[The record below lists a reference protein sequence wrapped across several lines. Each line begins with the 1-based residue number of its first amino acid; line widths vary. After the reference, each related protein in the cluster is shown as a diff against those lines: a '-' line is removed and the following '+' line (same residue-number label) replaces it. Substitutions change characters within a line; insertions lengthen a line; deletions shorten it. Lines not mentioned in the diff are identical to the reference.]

1 MAGTTRRASR
11 RRAKTAIDDGCRR
24 QRHWSIQAQHAA
36 LHSRLRGHCHSFG
49 VRGNSTSL
57 RRRVAATKRA
67 GYKWRRR
74 RSHRTRLHWE
84 RCTDRRRWWP
94 LPRPRITV
102 RIGDGSPRAT
112 STEEPEGGKLCA
124 MVRTECIA
132 PGGGQ
137 SARPMTLRRPP
148 PLDPKGRGDKRRVGK
163 REMSRRR
170 VWHGPA
176 TPARSGERWI
186 ARPPRSRGG
195 TPHPSGPRLSS
206 DASVSH
212 GRERCSWNAVYGGRG
227 AVRAFTGMNGA
238 PTSRENVPPERNTG
252 GPPGRESHG
261 SGVLRVPQ
269 ADGGKGMTQ
278 TDGHG
283 CRWLVDHRP
292 GDPGGGSA
300 GEGEQVT
307 RCLGPGRDTRG
318 GEPQQDSSSGMW
330 SLESGLR
337 AKDAR
342 VRSEGGGWKSA
353 RWSE

>member
-1 MAGTTRRASR
+1 
-11 RRAKTAIDDGCRR
+11 
-24 QRHWSIQAQHAA
+24 
-36 LHSRLRGHCHSFG
+36 
-49 VRGNSTSL
+49 
-57 RRRVAATKRA
+57 
-67 GYKWRRR
+67 
-74 RSHRTRLHWE
+74 
-84 RCTDRRRWWP
+84 
-94 LPRPRITV
+94 
-102 RIGDGSPRAT
+102 
-112 STEEPEGGKLCA
+112 

-238 PTSRENVPPERNTG
+238 PTSRENVSPERNTG

-307 RCLGPGRDTRG
+307 RCLGPGRDARG

-337 AKDAR
+337 AKAAR
-342 VRSEGGGWKSA
+342 VRSEGVVGKVLGGPSNSLAAYPTPRPALARGRVRVTARPTLPATFHASPPAGASQYLASA
-353 RWSE
+353 HPAPLGAPPSRT